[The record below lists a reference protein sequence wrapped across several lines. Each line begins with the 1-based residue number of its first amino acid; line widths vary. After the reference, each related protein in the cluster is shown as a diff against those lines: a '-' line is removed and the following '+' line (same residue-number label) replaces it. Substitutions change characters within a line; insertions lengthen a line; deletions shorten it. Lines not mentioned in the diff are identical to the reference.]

1 MKPSKPVV
9 DSPLL
14 TMRRIQTTKANVISQ
29 ALMFQTLGEEEFV
42 EWILAIENIDK
53 HHLIKA
59 PEMGF
64 ISSFSLQNQMQS
76 SRSLI
81 FNLQSVQSG
90 LETQYV
96 SESRICYHIS
106 LFKLFLKIYALTWI
120 DHQMWVHSRFTLS
133 KNDLNSAHSNIVDI
147 FGYNL

>member
-14 TMRRIQTTKANVISQ
+14 TMRRIQTTKANLISQ

-53 HHLIKA
+53 HNLIKA

-81 FNLQSVQSG
+81 FNLKSVQSG
-90 LETQYV
+90 LKTQYV
-96 SESRICYHIS
+96 EESRICYRIS
-106 LFKLFLKIYALTWI
+106 VELFLNIYALTWI

-133 KNDLNSAHSNIVDI
+133 KNDLNTAHSNKVDV

>member
-1 MKPSKPVV
+1 
-9 DSPLL
+9 
-14 TMRRIQTTKANVISQ
+14 
-29 ALMFQTLGEEEFV
+29 MFQTLGEEEFV

-53 HHLIKA
+53 HNLIKA
-59 PEMGF
+59 PEMEF

-106 LFKLFLKIYALTWI
+106 LFKLFLTIYAFTWI
-120 DHQMWVHSRFTLS
+120 DHQMWVHSRFILS
-133 KNDLNSAHSNIVDI
+133 KNDLNTAHSNKVDV

>member
-1 MKPSKPVV
+1 
-9 DSPLL
+9 
-14 TMRRIQTTKANVISQ
+14 
-29 ALMFQTLGEEEFV
+29 
-42 EWILAIENIDK
+42 
-53 HHLIKA
+53 
-59 PEMGF
+59 MGF

-81 FNLQSVQSG
+81 YNLQSVQSG

-106 LFKLFLKIYALTWI
+106 LFKLFLKIYALTRI

-147 FGYNL
+147 SGYNL

>member
-1 MKPSKPVV
+1 MSPTKRWHFNNFDIHNTINCDAQFLIILVPLWNLPKYVV

-42 EWILAIENIDK
+42 EWILATENVDK
-53 HHLIKA
+53 HNLIKA

-64 ISSFSLQNQMQS
+64 ISSFSHQNQMQS

-90 LETQYV
+90 LET
-96 SESRICYHIS
+96 
-106 LFKLFLKIYALTWI
+106 LF
-120 DHQMWVHSRFTLS
+120 V
-133 KNDLNSAHSNIVDI
+133 
-147 FGYNL
+147 